1 MDIYRDYFTREELT
15 RVLAQTEY
23 QPGLLGTL
31 GLFEPVPLTST
42 TFAVEEETKDGARIL
57 TGVAR
62 GAPREQ
68 TGLDKRKVH
77 TFTVLTQYGD
87 EGNVMADEV
96 LNARAA
102 GTAGAKEV
110 IVDRRQRL
118 VQRLRRNMD
127 LTHENLRMQAI
138 LSPGSTEFGTA
149 ASDQVIAVQTD
160 GTKLRQEIF
169 TKITLTLEA
178 AMDGQNFGEPLVLCS
193 NGYWSDL
200 IEAKSIR
207 DTYLG
212 YQAAA
217 ELRGAVAEEFV
228 FGGVRWRRYRGTSAV
243 KIPDNQAVVVPTN
256 VQGFAW
262 MPMAPNDTI
271 ESVGSGAL
279 GQPYYMGSDVIK
291 DSQGTK
297 GYEVSIASH
306 VRTVVGRP
314 GAIIR
319 LKKAA

>member
-23 QPGLLGTL
+23 QPGLLGTI

-42 TFAVEEETKDGARIL
+42 TFAIEEETKDGARIL
-57 TGVAR
+57 TAAAR

-77 TFTVLTQYGD
+77 TFPVTFQYAD
-87 EGNVMADEV
+87 QGNVMADEV

-102 GTAGAKEV
+102 GVQGAKEV
-110 IVDRRQRL
+110 IENRRLRL
-118 VQRLRRNMD
+118 VQRLRKNVD
-127 LTHENLRMQAI
+127 LTHESLRMACL
-138 LSPGSTEFGTA
+138 LSPGSTEFGSA
-149 ASDQVIAVQTD
+149 GADKVIAVQTET
-160 GTKLRQEIF
+160 TKLRQEIF
-169 TKITLTLEA
+169 NKITLPMEA
-178 AMDGQNFGEPLVLCS
+178 ALDGLTFGEPLVLCS
-193 NGYWSDL
+193 NGYWADL

-207 DTYLG
+207 ETYLN

-217 ELRGAVAEEFV
+217 ELRGAVTEEFV

-243 KIPDNQAVVVPTN
+243 NIPDDQAVAIPTN
-256 VQGFAW
+256 VEGTAW
-262 MPMAPNDTI
+262 LAMAPNDTI

-279 GQPYYMGSDVIK
+279 GQPYYMGAKELK

-306 VRTVVGRP
+306 VRCVFGRP
-314 GAIIR
+314 GAVFR
-319 LKKAA
+319 LKKA